1 MHYYYKRYARK
12 SDGKPGAAIRR
23 MGNGPF
29 KIAVMDID
37 GKIQYYTSETG
48 FLSDWTIDSKLC
60 EKEARAYDAAY
71 EWAWNRAYDAA
82 YDWVWR

>member
-12 SDGKPGAAIRR
+12 SDGKSAVAIR
-23 MGNGPF
+23 MENGPF

-71 EWAWNRAYDAA
+71 EWAWR
-82 YDWVWR
+82 